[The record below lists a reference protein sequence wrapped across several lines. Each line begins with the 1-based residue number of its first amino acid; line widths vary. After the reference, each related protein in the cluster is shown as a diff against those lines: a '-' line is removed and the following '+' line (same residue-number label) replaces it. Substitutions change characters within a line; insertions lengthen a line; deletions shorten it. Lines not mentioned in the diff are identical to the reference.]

1 MTFPRSSLVDPD
13 RSGAFHLV
21 SRCVRGA
28 FLCGDDAEH
37 RRQWV
42 TDGIRLQSTAFCIDV
57 LAYAVM
63 SNHLHVVVTT
73 QPGRAAALTPLAVA
87 ERWAVLFP
95 ARDAEGNPVSPA
107 LDVLQARA
115 ADPLWIA
122 ERRRRLSSL
131 SWYMKLLKERLAR
144 RANAEDQCTGHF
156 WEGRF
161 ASVPLL
167 DQAAVTACMAY
178 VDLNPI
184 RAKLAD
190 RPETSDFTSIQARI
204 RDRQTARQALV
215 VADAI
220 ADLPADLPG
229 DRQADLAAKKLD
241 DALPRAVPT
250 AVPML
255 TAGTAGTAGKEAT
268 WLAPLHRCVPYSE
281 ATAALCPAALSLDN
295 YLTLVD
301 ETGRYIRSDKRG
313 AIPHHLAPILARLD
327 LDLAAWL
334 DAMLSPGRFRGGA
347 IGSAAA
353 RAAEAV
359 RRGVKWVVDRAKIH
373 KTPAAA

>member
-13 RSGAFHLV
+13 RSGAFHLI

-73 QPGRAAALTPLAVA
+73 QPGRAAGLTPLAVA

-107 LDVLQARA
+107 LNVLQARA
-115 ADPLWIA
+115 ADALWIA

-144 RANAEDQCTGHF
+144 RANAEDHCTGHF

-167 DQAAVTACMAY
+167 DQAAVTACMVY

-204 RDRQTARQALV
+204 RDRQPSRQALA

-220 ADLPADLPG
+220 ADLPADLPANASE
-229 DRQADLAAKKLD
+229 DVLA

-255 TAGTAGTAGKEAT
+255 TAGTAGNEAT

-281 ATAALCPAALSLDN
+281 ATAAFCPAALSLDD

-301 ETGRYIRSDKRG
+301 ETGRYIRSGKRG

-327 LDLAAWL
+327 LDFAAWL
-334 DAMLSPGRFRGGA
+334 AAMRSPGRFLGGA

-373 KTPAAA
+373 KTTAAA